1 MQHEIL
7 PGSLIEVRGATVR
20 HNGHATLDSVDLT
33 VRAGEIVTLIGPNGS
48 GKTTLVKIALG
59 LSRPE
64 SGTVQRKD
72 GLRIG
77 YMPQHLTIDRT
88 LPLTVRRFVSLG
100 IKGRASGLEEVLD
113 DVGVAYAIDSPF
125 QALSGGEARR
135 VLLARALLGE
145 PDLLV
150 LDEPSASMDV
160 IGQGEFYEL
169 IRRIRDEQGCGVLLV
184 SHDLHLVMAATDQ
197 VLCLNH
203 HICCAGQPEAVAQHP
218 EYLALFGTEIRDS
231 LAVYTHEHDHHH
243 DLTGE
248 AVDHSE
254 HGHSVHKHAEHGDA
268 EHDHVEHGHG

>member
-1 MQHEIL
+1 MRHEIL
-7 PGSLIEVRGATVR
+7 PDSLIEVRGVTVR

-59 LSRPE
+59 LSHSE

-72 GLRIG
+72 GLPIG

-88 LPLTVRRFVSLG
+88 LPLTVRRFLSMGVT
-100 IKGRASGLEEVLD
+100 GRASGIRESLAE
-113 DVGVAYAIDSPF
+113 VGVAYAIDYPF

-135 VLLARALLGE
+135 VLLARALISE

-150 LDEPSASMDV
+150 LDEPSAGMDV
-160 IGQGEFYEL
+160 IGQGEFYDL
-169 IRRIRDEQGCGVLLV
+169 IRRIRDEQGCGILLV

-203 HICCAGQPEAVAQHP
+203 HICCAGQPETVAQHP
-218 EYLALFGTEIRDS
+218 EYLALFGTELRDS
-231 LAVYTHEHDHHH
+231 LAIYTHEHDHHH

-248 AVDHSE
+248 AVDQLRYR
-254 HGHSVHKHAEHGDA
+254 HGD
-268 EHDHVEHGHG
+268 HSSHNNG